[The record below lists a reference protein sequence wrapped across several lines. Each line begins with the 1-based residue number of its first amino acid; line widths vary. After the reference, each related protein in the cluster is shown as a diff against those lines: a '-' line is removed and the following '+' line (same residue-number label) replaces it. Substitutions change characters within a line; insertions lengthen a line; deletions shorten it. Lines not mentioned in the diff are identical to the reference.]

1 MGDQQLIDGF
11 QRQVTYLRLSVTD
24 RCNFRCTY
32 CMPENGIQP
41 LPQNDLLTF
50 EEITKIVSVLAQVGI
65 NRVRVTGGEPLVRR
79 GIPTLVERLVQIDGI
94 EEVVM
99 TTNGQLL
106 PRYADDLANAGLT
119 AVTIS
124 LDSLRPARFADITR
138 GADLDGVLA
147 GLHAAQEAKIPNIKL
162 NAVII
167 RGFNDDELLE
177 LTSFSIEHNVAL
189 RFIEFMPIGNA
200 PWAEKAFMAAE
211 EIRSELEKR
220 YQLEDEGASPHHGPA
235 RYWRLSGGDAPSQGH
250 QIGIIAAVSECFCS
264 QCNRARLTAHGGFRV
279 CLADERE
286 VSFRELLRSGANTD
300 ELIQA
305 AQMALGGKRDKRDF
319 GLGDKSAA
327 AAQMVRIG
335 G

>member
-1 MGDQQLIDGF
+1 MGHQQLIDQY

-32 CMPENGIQP
+32 CMPADGIEP
-41 LPQNDLLTF
+41 LPQNELLSF
-50 EEITKIVSVLAQVGI
+50 EEITEIVSVLAQTGI
-65 NRVRVTGGEPLVRR
+65 KRVRLTGGEPLVRR
-79 GIPTLVERLVQIDGI
+79 GLPTLVERLVQIDGL
-94 EEVVM
+94 EEVLM

-106 PRYADDLANAGLT
+106 PKYAKDLANAGLT

-124 LDSLRPARFADITR
+124 IDSLRPARFAEITR
-138 GADLDGVLA
+138 GADLSGVLS
-147 GLHAAQEAKIPNIKL
+147 GLRAAQEAKIPTIKL
-162 NAVII
+162 NAVVI

-200 PWAEKAFMAAE
+200 PWAKRAFIPAA
-211 EIRSELEKR
+211 EIRSVLGKQYRMVE
-220 YQLEDEGASPHHGPA
+220 EGVHPQRGPA
-235 RYWRLSGGDAPSQGH
+235 HYWRLLGGDAPSQGH
-250 QIGIIAAVSECFCS
+250 QIGIIGAVSECFCS
-264 QCNRARLTAHGGFRV
+264 ECNRARLTAQGGFRV
-279 CLADERE
+279 CLADDRE
-286 VSFRELLRSGANTD
+286 VSFREFLRSGASRD

-305 AQMALGGKRDKRDF
+305 ARTALDAKRDKRDF
-319 GLGDKSAA
+319 DLGDKNAA

>member
-32 CMPENGIQP
+32 CMPTNGIQP
-41 LPQNDLLTF
+41 LPQNDLLSF
-50 EEITKIVSVLAQVGI
+50 EEITEIVSVLAQAGI

-79 GIPTLVERLVQIDGI
+79 GLPTLVERLVRIDGI
-94 EEVVM
+94 DEVLM
-99 TTNGQLL
+99 TTNGLL
-106 PRYADDLANAGLT
+106 LSKYADDLAKAGLT

-124 LDSLRPARFADITR
+124 LDSLRPARFAEITR
-138 GADLDGVLA
+138 GADLDGVLS
-147 GLHAAQEAKIPNIKL
+147 GLRAAQEAKIPNIKL

-167 RGFNDDELLE
+167 RGFNHDELLE
-177 LTSFSIEHNVAL
+177 LTSFSIANNVAL

-200 PWAEKAFMAAE
+200 PWAETAFMPAE
-211 EIRSELEKR
+211 EIRSELETR
-220 YQLEDEGASPHHGPA
+220 YQLKDEGVHPQHGPA
-235 RYWRLSGGDAPSQGH
+235 RYWRLSGGDAPNQGH

-264 QCNRARLTAHGGFRV
+264 QCNRARLTAQGGFRV

-286 VSFRELLRSGANTD
+286 VSFRELLRSGASED
-300 ELIQA
+300 DLVGA
-305 AQMALGGKRDKRDF
+305 AQTALGGKQNKRDF
-319 GLGDKSAA
+319 GLGDKNAA